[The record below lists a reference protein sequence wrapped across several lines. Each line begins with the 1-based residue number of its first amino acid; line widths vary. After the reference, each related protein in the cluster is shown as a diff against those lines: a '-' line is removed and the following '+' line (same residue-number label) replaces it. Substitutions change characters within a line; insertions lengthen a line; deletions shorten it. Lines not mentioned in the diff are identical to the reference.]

1 MAFWR
6 VFTVMGLAA
15 GLLAAC
21 SPASDV
27 ETAPGPEFE
36 TRPADAPRAAP
47 EQASQFAFL
56 RYRVDFSAD
65 APGICLGFTH
75 PLDPA
80 ADYQSYIALE
90 SGESLAVSAEGQT
103 LCLGG
108 MSFGESMQLTL
119 RAGFPAADG
128 LALRQDETIEIDF
141 GDRPA
146 YVGIAGD
153 GVILPR
159 LDADGLAIETVNVE
173 AVSIR
178 LWRITDRALAFR
190 SISSGFNA
198 AEGEYSWL
206 GGDEDPFSVA
216 ERIWDGEMDTAGA
229 LNTPVTTVFPI
240 ADAIG
245 TLQPG
250 AYFIEVDD
258 AAEQEG
264 SYRNPARARRWLVI
278 TDLAL
283 TAYRG
288 EGGIDYVVR
297 SLQTARPV
305 PGVEVELVARNNEIL
320 ASATTDQ
327 GGRAR
332 FDAPLTRGDGVMAP
346 RLLTAYGPD
355 NDFAVLDLQRAPV
368 DLSGQD
374 VGGRQRPDGADGYLY
389 LDRGIYRPGEHVY
402 ANALFRDVE
411 ARAVTDRPGT
421 LILYGPNG
429 LEADRRRFETAEAA
443 GAVFWEFDL
452 PAQAARG
459 QWRIDAELDGHGRVA
474 QTRFSVEDFVPQRI
488 ALDLEADSE
497 TPVLAGET
505 RDVSADVRFLYG
517 APGAGLTVESRIRV
531 ETDPNPFPDYSG
543 FRFGRH
549 DQAFREISRDLPD
562 TVADGA
568 GRANIVVTPANSG
581 LDASVPLRIRAV
593 ISAIE
598 PGGRAVAD
606 DVRLPY
612 RPQPVY
618 LGVEPQFEGRARRQ
632 QAIGFNLVA
641 LDAQGQLEAGSASW
655 QLLRIDWE
663 YDWYR
668 TSGGRWQWRRSRNVV
683 LVEEGV
689 AGLANDAPT
698 ELQLPPMDWG
708 DYQLVLTH
716 DTTGVTSS
724 TGFWVGWGARAS
736 SGNQAPDRV
745 RLAGPDEAL
754 AVGGE
759 AVINILPPYA
769 GEAEIVIATDRVLE
783 TRAITVPEEGAEI
796 SLRVDEDWGAGAY
809 VMVSVLTPRDPVAE
823 PRPRRAVGVMHLP
836 VDVSDR
842 TFEIALNAPDLV
854 RPRQTLA
861 LEVEADGPV
870 RDGAWITVAAV
881 DEGILALTRFQS
893 PDPAEWYFGK
903 TTLDVDLLD
912 DYGRLLDPNQGA
924 AAAIRSGGDQ
934 IGGAGLSVVPT
945 RTVALYSGPVP
956 LDRNGRATVE
966 LDIPDFNGELRL
978 MAVAWSGNGVGSAA
992 QPLTVRDQVPAE
1004 LILPRF
1010 LAPGDSSMTTL
1021 TLDNVEGAAGQYA
1034 ARIGAELPVNADIET
1049 RYELASGERVDP
1061 RHPIAAS
1068 DTGIGELSLSVTGP
1082 DGFAVER
1089 SYPLEVRSAWLP
1101 YSSIDRGRLS
1111 PGESWT
1117 VSADAL
1123 GSFMPGTGVLSVSF
1137 SPTPLDEA
1145 ALLRSLSRYPYGCSE
1160 QITSRAMPLL
1170 YADQLAQLSGAD
1182 GVNEARARVQE
1193 SIGTLLSRQAADGT
1207 FGLWRVGDRGSTPW
1221 LGVYAVD
1228 FLARAAE
1235 AGYTVPDAAL
1245 ERAYQSLVHIGN
1257 QELWR
1262 VNGYDRT
1269 ISMWRGQTDTDQ
1281 RLTDRSAAYAL
1292 YVLARDGR
1300 ADRSR
1305 LRYMHDERLQQ
1316 IASPL
1321 ARAQLAVALYL
1332 IGDRA
1337 RSQSAFDAAE
1347 SALGYANTGDWYQS
1361 SRRDLAGV
1369 LALAAEAG
1377 ETERVERLAERV
1389 AAELP
1394 EPSRLTTQEKA
1405 FLLLAA
1411 RAMGGEA
1418 VTINISAG
1426 ELAANLGQSEF
1437 ELMAGD
1443 LQAQFGF
1450 DNAGSGPVWVTQIA
1464 HGDPVSAPPVAM
1476 QGVVVQKR
1484 LSTMDGQPVALDAIT
1499 QGDRMIIDIIVAP
1512 SEMRTIPAIVVDLLP
1527 AGFEIEAV
1535 VDPGDAGAN
1544 GAYSWL
1550 RQLNSPRIAEARD
1563 DRFVAAID
1571 LRERRPI
1578 RLAYIVRAVTPGT
1591 YTFPGAVM
1599 EDMYRPDVFGRSESR
1614 SVSIA
1619 PREG

>member
-6 VFTVMGLAA
+6 VLTAMGLAV

-21 SPASDV
+21 TPANEV
-27 ETAPGPEFE
+27 ETASGPEFE
-36 TRPADAPRAAP
+36 SRPADAPRAEP

-56 RYRVDFSAD
+56 RYRVDLSAD

-75 PLDPA
+75 PLAAD

-90 SGESLAVSAEGQT
+90 SGESLALSAQGQT

-108 MSFGESMQLTL
+108 MSFGDSVQLTL
-119 RAGFPAADG
+119 RAGLPAADG
-128 LALRQDETIEIDF
+128 QALRQDETIEIDF

-159 LDADGLAIETVNVE
+159 LDADGLAIETVNVDQ
-173 AVSIR
+173 VSIA

-190 SISSGFNA
+190 SITSGYNA
-198 AEGEYSWL
+198 AEGEYNWL
-206 GGDEDPFSVA
+206 GGDQDPFAVA
-216 ERIWDGEMDTAGA
+216 ERIWDGEMDTAGE

-240 ADAIG
+240 AEAIG

-250 AYFIEVDD
+250 AYFIAVDD
-258 AAEQEG
+258 AAEGESSG
-264 SYRNPARARRWLVI
+264 RNPAQARRWLVI

-288 EGGIDYVVR
+288 EDGIDYIVR

-305 PGVEVELVARNNEIL
+305 AGVHVELVARNNEVL
-320 ASATTDQ
+320 ANATTDD

-332 FDAPLTRGDGVMAP
+332 FAGPLTRGEGAMAP

-355 NDFAVLDLQRAPV
+355 NDFTVLDLQRSPV

-374 VGGRQRPDGADGYLY
+374 VGGRQRPGGADGYLY

-402 ANALFRDVE
+402 ANALFRNAE
-411 ARAVTDRPGT
+411 ALAVSDRPGT

-429 LEADRRRFETAEAA
+429 LEADRQRFQSAEAA

-488 ALDLEADSE
+488 ALDLGADTE
-497 TPVLAGET
+497 TPLLAGET
-505 RDVSADVRFLYG
+505 RDVTADVRFLYG

-531 ETDPNPFPDYSG
+531 EEDPNPFPDYPG
-543 FRFGRH
+543 YRFGRH
-549 DQAFREISRDLPD
+549 DQPFREISRDLPE
-562 TVADGA
+562 TVADGS
-568 GRANIVVTPANSG
+568 GRASVRVAPANAG
-581 LDASVPLRIRAV
+581 LDASVPLRIRTV
-593 ISAIE
+593 VSAIE
-598 PGGRAVAD
+598 PGGRAVSD

-612 RPQPVY
+612 RPRPVY
-618 LGVEPQFEGRARRQ
+618 LGVDPQFEGRARRQ
-632 QAIGFNLVA
+632 QAVGFNLVA
-641 LDAQGQLEAGSASW
+641 LDPQGELQAGSASW

-668 TSGGRWQWRRSRNVV
+668 TSGGSWQWRRSRNVV
-683 LVEEGV
+683 LIEDGV
-689 AGLANDAPT
+689 TGLAADLPT
-698 ELQLPPMDWG
+698 QIQLSPMDWG

-716 DTTGVTSS
+716 DATGISASTS
-724 TGFWVGWGARAS
+724 FWVGWGARAS
-736 SGNQAPDRV
+736 SGTQAPDRV
-745 RLAGPDEAL
+745 RLAGPDEPL
-754 AVGGE
+754 SVGAE

-783 TRAITVPEEGAEI
+783 TRTITVPQEGAEI
-796 SLRVDEDWGAGAY
+796 SFRVDEDWGAGAY

-842 TFEIALNAPDLV
+842 TFAISLNAPERV
-854 RPRQTLA
+854 RPRQTLT

-870 RDGAWITVAAV
+870 RGGAWLSVAAV

-893 PDPAEWYFGK
+893 PDPAGWYFGK

-945 RTVALYSGPVP
+945 RTVALYSGPVE
-956 LDRNGRATVE
+956 LDRTGRATVE

-978 MAVAWSGNGVGSAA
+978 MAVAWSGDGVGATA
-992 QPLTVRDQVPAE
+992 QPLTVRDEVPAE
-1004 LILPRF
+1004 LVLPRF
-1010 LAPGDSSMTTL
+1010 LAPGDASMTTL
-1021 TLDNVEGAAGQYA
+1021 TLDNVEGAAGEYS
-1034 ARIGAELPVNADIET
+1034 ARIAGRAPVSASVET
-1049 RYELASGERVDP
+1049 RYQLNSGERVDP

-1068 DTGIGELSLSVTGP
+1068 DTGIGAVSLSVTGP
-1082 DGFAVER
+1082 DDFAVER
-1089 SYPLEVRSAWLP
+1089 SYPIEVRSAWLP

-1123 GSFMPGTGVLSVSF
+1123 ASFMPGTGVVSVSF
-1137 SPTPLDEA
+1137 SPTPLDAA

-1170 YADQLAQLSGAD
+1170 YTDQLAQLTGNQRVD
-1182 GVNEARARVQE
+1182 EARARVQE

-1207 FGLWRVGDRGSTPW
+1207 FGLWRVGDRGSSPW

-1228 FLARAAE
+1228 FLARAAQ

-1245 ERAYQSLVHIGN
+1245 ERAYQSLVFIGN

-1269 ISMWRGQTDTDQ
+1269 ISAWRGQTDTDQ
-1281 RLTDRSAAYAL
+1281 RLSDRSAAYAL
-1292 YVLARDGR
+1292 YVLARAGR

-1305 LRYMHDERLQQ
+1305 LRYMHDERLEQ

-1337 RSQSAFDAAE
+1337 RAQSAFAAAE
-1347 SALGYANTGDWYQS
+1347 TALGYSNPGDWYQT

-1377 ETERVERLAERV
+1377 ETERVERLAEWV
-1389 AAELP
+1389 AEELP

-1411 RAMGGEA
+1411 RAMGGDA
-1418 VTINISAG
+1418 VTIDISAG
-1426 ELAANLGQSEF
+1426 ELSANPGQAEF
-1437 ELMAGD
+1437 QLVAGD
-1443 LQAQFGF
+1443 VEARYGF
-1450 DNAGSGPVWVTQIA
+1450 DNAGAGPVWVTQIA

-1476 QGVVVQKR
+1476 EGVVVQKR
-1484 LSTMDGQPVALDAIT
+1484 LSTMDGQTVDPASII

-1512 SEMRTIPAIVVDLLP
+1512 SETRTIPAIVVDLLP

-1535 VDPGDAGAN
+1535 VDPSDAGSN
-1544 GAYSWL
+1544 GPYSWL
-1550 RQLNSPRIAEARD
+1550 GQLNSPRIAEARD

-1571 LRERRPI
+1571 LRQRRSV
-1578 RLAYIVRAVTPGT
+1578 RLAYIVRAVTPGQ

-1614 SVSIA
+1614 AVSIA